1 MAGQLFNRGGRRLY
15 LTGSERRAFLAATI
29 QYPREVRT
37 FCGVLTHTGCRIS
50 EGLVLTVDGVD
61 LEAGVLIFETLKQR
75 RRGVYRAVPVPPA
88 LLEALDLVHGIRE
101 VQQTKGQSHRRRLWP
116 WSRTTAWAWVRRVM
130 QAAQLAGPQAMPKGL
145 RHGFGIAAVEAK
157 IPVNLI
163 QRWMGHAQLSTT
175 VRYLDAIDAEERSLA
190 TRMWEPLLG

>member
-15 LTGSERRAFLAATI
+15 LTGSERHAFLAAPI
-29 QYPREVRT
+29 QYP
-37 FCGVLTHTGCRIS
+37 
-50 EGLVLTVDGVD
+50 
-61 LEAGVLIFETLKQR
+61 
-75 RRGVYRAVPVPPA
+75 RAVPVPPA

-101 VQQTKGQSHRRRLWP
+101 VQQTKGQQPRRRLWP